1 MRYMKILIVLTL
13 FITFTGCQSESFE
26 LPDINIPTNT
36 ILYITSD
43 HRAIELGDKK
53 NVFNV
58 SIVSNSYDRLN
69 KFGTITFSGTLTSI
83 GDNAFR
89 DCQTLWSVV
98 IPKSVTSIG
107 SYAFYITYLSNVTC
121 EAVKPPILG
130 SNVFTKIELYVPK
143 GSFSAYS
150 ASDWREYYRNI
161 DDYWY

>member
-36 ILYITSD
+36 ILYTTSD

-69 KFGTITFSGTLTSI
+69 NFGTITFSGTLTSI

-89 DCQTLWSVV
+89 DCQTLRSVV

-107 SYAFYITYLSNVTC
+107 SYAFYIDYLRNITC

-130 SNVFTKIELYVPK
+130 SNVFDNIDLYIPK
-143 GSFSAYS
+143 GSYNAYK
-150 ASDWREYYRNI
+150 ASDWRKYCSYI
-161 DDYWY
+161 FDSI